1 MSDQTSGTA
10 RIADM
15 PHDAPRVADMPHDAP
30 RVVDMP
36 HDAPRVVDMKV
47 IPVAGQ
53 DSMLLNLSGAHG
65 PFFTRNLV
73 IVSDN
78 AGHIGVGEVPG
89 GEKIRQTLEDARDLV
104 VGVGLGNWNKV
115 LLEVGRRFA
124 DRDAG
129 GRGLQTFDLRTTVH
143 VQAALECALLDL
155 LGQHLGV
162 PVAALLG
169 EGQQREKVEML
180 GYLFFIGDR
189 RKTSLPYRHG
199 QQGDDW
205 IRLRDE
211 EALTPDA
218 IVRTAEAAFERYGFN
233 DFKLKGGVLAGS
245 EEIKAVEALA
255 KRFPK
260 ARITLDPNGAWS
272 LKEAIS
278 LCRGRGDILAYA
290 EDPCGAEDG
299 YSGREIMAE
308 FRRATSLPT
317 ATNMIATDWR
327 QMVHAVEL
335 GSVDIPLADPHFW
348 TMRGSVRVAQM
359 CADRGLRWGSHS
371 NNHFDVSLA
380 MFTHVA
386 AAAPGNIT
394 AIDTHWIWQDGQRL
408 TREPLKIR
416 GGLVEVPR
424 QGGLGVEIDMA
435 EVEKAHEAYK
445 SMGLG
450 ARDDAAAMQ
459 FLIPGWKFD
468 PKRPCLVR

>member
-1 MSDQTSGTA
+1 MSDKA
-10 RIADM
+10 AERITG
-15 PHDAPRVADMPHDAP
+15 APRIVA
-30 RVVDMP
+30 
-36 HDAPRVVDMKV
+36 MKV
-47 IPVAGQ
+47 VPVAGQ

-65 PFFTRNLV
+65 PIFTRNIV
-73 IVSDN
+73 ILTDS
-78 AGHIGVGEVPG
+78 AGNTGVGEVPG
-89 GEKIRQTLEDARDLV
+89 GEKIRQTLEDARDIV
-104 VGVGLGNWNKV
+104 MGAGIGDWNRV

-155 LGQHLGV
+155 LGQHLEV

-169 EGQQREKVEML
+169 EGQQRDAVEML

-189 RKTSLPYRHG
+189 TKTSLPYRHG
-199 QQGDDW
+199 QTGNKW
-205 IRLRDE
+205 FEVRDE
-211 EALTPDA
+211 VALTPDA
-218 IVRTAEAAFERYGFN
+218 IVRTAEAAYERYGFN
-233 DFKLKGGVLAGS
+233 DFKLKGGVLAGA
-245 EEIKAVEALA
+245 EEIKSIEALA

-272 LKEAIS
+272 LEEAVA
-278 LCRGRGDILAYA
+278 LCKGRGDVLAYA
-290 EDPCGAEDG
+290 EDPCGAEAG
-299 YSGREIMAE
+299 FSGREIMAE
-308 FRRATSLPT
+308 FRRRTGLPT

-327 QMVHAVEL
+327 QMVHSVDL

-359 CADRGLRWGSHS
+359 CADRDLRWGSHS
-371 NNHFDVSLA
+371 NNHFDISLA

-408 TREPLKIR
+408 TREPFRIK
-416 GGLVEVPR
+416 GGLVAVPSC
-424 QGGLGVEIDMA
+424 GGLGVEIDMA
-435 EVEKAHEAYK
+435 EVEKAHALYK
-445 SMGLG
+445 TLGDG

-459 FLIPGWKFD
+459 FLIPGWRFD
-468 PKRPCLVR
+468 PKKPCLVR